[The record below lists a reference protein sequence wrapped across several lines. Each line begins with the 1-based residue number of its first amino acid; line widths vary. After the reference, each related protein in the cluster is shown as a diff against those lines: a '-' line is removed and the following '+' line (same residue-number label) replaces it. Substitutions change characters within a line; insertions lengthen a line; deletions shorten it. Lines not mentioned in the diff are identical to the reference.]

1 MLHATDT
8 NKRASLM
15 SLQQVTNHF
24 FISENFT
31 HSKWSG
37 LQRNA
42 AVPARWSDGS
52 KPFLLSAC
60 SAAL

>member
-8 NKRASLM
+8 NKRAILM
-15 SLQQVTNHF
+15 SLTQVTNHF
-24 FISENFT
+24 FISESFT
-31 HSKWSG
+31 HSKWIG
-37 LQRNA
+37 LQRSD

-52 KPFLLSAC
+52 KQFLLSAC